1 MTGYG
6 KAEALLETGKITIEI
21 KTLNGK
27 GSDASIK
34 TPLLPKDKELAVRA
48 KIAAALVRGTID
60 VFVSW
65 ESAENTEG
73 KTIDAGLVKS
83 YYRQLT
89 EIRNELP
96 GFTGFSLRDGD
107 RMNNELLTAILRLPD
122 VVDSR
127 KPDIITE
134 ENWPLVDRAF
144 DEALAAVTEYRRK
157 EGEALYR
164 DVTGRIR
171 TILAL
176 EDEVEAMEQ
185 ERIDAIRERLTRN
198 LEELQQKVDPSR
210 FEQEMI
216 FYLEKL
222 DINEEKVRLR
232 QHCRYFLD
240 TIDTDPC
247 PGRKLGFIL
256 QEMGREINTTGS
268 KANHAQIQKTVV
280 RMKDELEKVRE
291 QCMNIL

>member
-89 EIRNELP
+89 EIRDELP
-96 GFTGFSLRDGD
+96 GFTGISLRDGD

-176 EDEVEAMEQ
+176 EDEVEALEQ
-185 ERIDAIRERLTRN
+185 ERIEAVRERLTRN

-240 TIDTDPC
+240 TIDTDPF